1 MNPWIESHPILVT
14 CPKGIVPWL
23 AGEIRAL
30 GYPVLDEG
38 EAAVET
44 EGSLADTM
52 RLNLHLRTAP
62 PGPLAPGSLPRG
74 QPERPVRR
82 NPGNPLGGAPP

>member
-1 MNPWIESHPILVT
+1 MNPWIETQPILVT

-30 GYPVLDEG
+30 GFPVLAEG

-52 RLNLHLRTAP
+52 RLNLHLRTAHRVLWRAR
-62 PGPLAPGSLPRG
+62 GLPRG
-74 QPERPVRR
+74 QSGRPLRGH
-82 NPGNPLGGAPP
+82 PGDPLGGAPP